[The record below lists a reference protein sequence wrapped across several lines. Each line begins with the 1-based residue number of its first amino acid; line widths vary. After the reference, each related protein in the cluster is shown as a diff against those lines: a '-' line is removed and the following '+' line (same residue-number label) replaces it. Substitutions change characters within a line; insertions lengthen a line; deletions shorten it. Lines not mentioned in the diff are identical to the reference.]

1 MQKQLVALVTL
12 IILYIGLHAQPKYT
26 ISGTVTEK
34 KNGETVIGASV
45 YVKNN
50 RSGNA
55 ITNSY
60 GFYSITLPK
69 GKYQLIFTMV
79 GYQNDTLVIDLSAN
93 LQLNQSLTEKA
104 NELSEVVITSKKAN
118 DNLLKSQIGLEK
130 LSVAGIAKI
139 PVIFGE
145 KDILKTAQLLPG
157 IKSAGEGSSGFFVRG
172 GAADQNLILL
182 DEAPVYNASHLL
194 GFFSTFNSDAL
205 KDVTIIKGNSP
216 AQYGGRLSSVLD
228 VKMKDG
234 SNQKFNGNA
243 GIGLISS
250 RVSIEGPLAKEK
262 GSFIL
267 SGRRTYV
274 DMFLK
279 LSKDNKENTLYFYDL
294 NGKAN
299 YRINK
304 KNRIFFSGY
313 IGQDVLGIGKSFAV
327 DWGNKTATIRWNYEI
342 SPKIFSNTSFIY
354 SDYNYKMNFGSSNS
368 TTRLNSKIRDLNIK
382 EELTWYPDSKNT
394 LKFGFNAIRHNLIP
408 TRLTGRNT
416 VAANKN
422 GRLSYENAVFANN
435 TWRPTERLTLDY
447 GLRLSAWS
455 ILGGDTYRMYKSGV
469 QTDSVVLASG
479 KIGKTYINLEPRIQV
494 NYNIN
499 EVSSIKAGYA
509 RNTQH
514 LHLLS
519 NSTSTSP
526 TDQWFGD
533 SYNIKPEISDQV
545 SLGYARNFKDNAYQT
560 SIEIYYKDLK
570 NQIDYKDGADI
581 STARDV
587 ESELLFGKGR
597 AYGAEILIKKTSGR
611 LTGWIG
617 YTLAKTERKIN
628 GINNDNWYNARQDRT
643 HDISVVGVYQ
653 LSEKW
658 SLSGLFVYGTGN
670 AVTFPSGKY
679 QVGGQTIFLYTD
691 RNGYRLPAYHRMDL
705 GLTYTKKKRNGR
717 ESSWNF
723 SLYNVYGR
731 ENPYT
736 LTFEDSKTDPTKTVA
751 KQTSLFRWIPSVTYN
766 FKF

>member
-1 MQKQLVALVTL
+1 MRKIKI
-12 IILYIGLHAQPKYT
+12 IILLLLFSATLSLAQSRYT
-26 ISGTVTEK
+26 ISGTVSDK
-34 KNGETVIGASV
+34 KNGETMIGATIYIKNTGSGSV
-45 YVKNN
+45 
-50 RSGNA
+50 
-55 ITNSY
+55 TNSY

-69 GKYQLIFTMV
+69 GKYQVIYRMV
-79 GYQNDTLVIDLSAN
+79 GYENDTVDVELSAN
-93 LQLNQSLTEKA
+93 LKLNRSLAESSQSLTE
-104 NELSEVVITSKKAN
+104 VVISSKKAS
-118 DNLLKSQIGLEK
+118 DNLREPQIGMEK
-130 LSVAGIAKI
+130 LSIAGVSKM

-145 KDILKTAQLLPG
+145 KDILKTVQLLPG

-205 KDVTIIKGNSP
+205 KDVTILKGNSP

-234 SNQKFNGNA
+234 SNQKFNGSA

-250 RVSIEGPLAKEK
+250 RASVEGPLRKDK
-262 GSFIL
+262 GSFII

-294 NGKAN
+294 NAKAN
-299 YRINK
+299 YRIND

-313 IGQDVLGIGKSFAV
+313 IGQDVLGIGKSFAI

-342 SPKIFSNTSFIY
+342 SPKLFSNTSFIY

-368 TTRLNSKIRDLNIK
+368 ATRLNSKIQDLNLK
-382 EELTWYPDSKNT
+382 EELTYYLNSKNT
-394 LKFGFNAIRHNLIP
+394 LKFGFNAIRHKLIP

-422 GRLSYENAVFANN
+422 GRPSYENAVFVDN
-435 TWRPTERLTLDY
+435 TWRATEKLTVDY
-447 GLRLSAWS
+447 GLRLSAYS
-455 ILGGDTYRMYKSGV
+455 ILGGDTYRIYNKGV

-479 KIGKTYINLEPRIQV
+479 KIGKTYFNAEPRIQV

-519 NSTSTSP
+519 NSTSSAP

-533 SYNIKPEISDQV
+533 SYNIKPEISDQL
-545 SLGYARNFKDNAYQT
+545 SLGYVRNFNDSKYQT
-560 SIEIYYKDLK
+560 SVEIYYKDLK

-581 STARDV
+581 NTAQDV

-597 AYGAEILIKKTSGR
+597 AYGAEFLIKKTKGR
-611 LTGWIG
+611 LTGWLG
-617 YTLAKTERKIN
+617 YTLAKTERKID
-628 GINNDNWYNARQDRT
+628 GINNNNWYNARQDRT
-643 HDISVVGVYQ
+643 HDLSVVGVYE
-653 LSEKW
+653 LSSKW

-679 QVGGQTIFLYTD
+679 QVGGQSVFLYTD

-705 GLTYTKKKRNGR
+705 GATYTKKKRNGR
-717 ESSWNF
+717 EVSWNY

-731 ENPYT
+731 ENPYSIS
-736 LTFEDSKTDPTKTVA
+736 FEDSKTDPTKTVA
-751 KQTSLFRWIPSVTYN
+751 KQTTLFRWVPSVTYN

>member
-1 MQKQLVALVTL
+1 MRKIKI
-12 IILYIGLHAQPKYT
+12 IILLLLFSATLSLAQSRYT
-26 ISGTVTEK
+26 ISGTVSDK
-34 KNGETVIGASV
+34 KNGETMIGATIYIKNTGSGSV
-45 YVKNN
+45 
-50 RSGNA
+50 
-55 ITNSY
+55 TNSY

-69 GKYQLIFTMV
+69 GKYQVIYRMV
-79 GYQNDTLVIDLSAN
+79 GYENDTVDVELSAN
-93 LQLNQSLTEKA
+93 LKLNRSLAESSQSLTE
-104 NELSEVVITSKKAN
+104 VVISSKKAS
-118 DNLLKSQIGLEK
+118 DNLREPQIGMEK
-130 LSVAGIAKI
+130 LSIAGVSKM

-145 KDILKTAQLLPG
+145 KDILKTVQLLPG

-205 KDVTIIKGNSP
+205 KDVTILKGNSP

-228 VKMKDG
+228 VKMRDG
-234 SNQKFNGNA
+234 SNQKFNGSA

-250 RVSIEGPLAKEK
+250 RASVEGPLKKDK
-262 GSFIL
+262 GSFII

-294 NGKAN
+294 NAKAN
-299 YRINK
+299 YRIND

-313 IGQDVLGIGKSFAV
+313 IGQDVLGIGKSFAI

-342 SPKIFSNTSFIY
+342 SPKLFSNTSFIY

-368 TTRLNSKIRDLNIK
+368 ATRLNSKIQDLNLK
-382 EELTWYPDSKNT
+382 EELTYYLNSKNT
-394 LKFGFNAIRHNLIP
+394 LKFGFNAIRHKLIP

-422 GRLSYENAVFANN
+422 GRLSYENAIFVDN
-435 TWRPTERLTLDY
+435 TWRATEKLTVDY
-447 GLRLSAWS
+447 GLRLSAYS
-455 ILGGDTYRMYKSGV
+455 ILGGDTYRIYNKGV

-479 KIGKTYINLEPRIQV
+479 KIGKTYFNAEPRIQV

-519 NSTSTSP
+519 NSTSSAP

-533 SYNIKPEISDQV
+533 SYNIKPEISDQL
-545 SLGYARNFKDNAYQT
+545 SLGYVRNFDDSKYQT
-560 SIEIYYKDLK
+560 SVEIYYKDLK

-581 STARDV
+581 NTAQDV

-597 AYGAEILIKKTSGR
+597 AYGAEFLVKKTKGR
-611 LTGWIG
+611 LTGWLG
-617 YTLAKTERKIN
+617 YTLAKTERKID
-628 GINNDNWYNARQDRT
+628 GINNNNWYNARQDRT
-643 HDISVVGVYQ
+643 HDLSIVGVYE
-653 LSEKW
+653 LSPKW

-679 QVGGQTIFLYTD
+679 QVGGQSVFLYTD

-705 GLTYTKKKRNGR
+705 GATYTKKKRNGR
-717 ESSWNF
+717 EVSWNY

-731 ENPYT
+731 ENPYSIS
-736 LTFEDSKTDPTKTVA
+736 FEDSKTDPTKTVA
-751 KQTSLFRWIPSVTYN
+751 KQTTLFRWVPSVTYN